1 MPMGG
6 TITVDIPTLRSLAAD
21 LAGLAR
27 LLDEDNDDMTC
38 IGSWVSDPSIT
49 TALKNIQHDWST
61 KRGEVVT
68 YLTSVSK
75 ATQAAAEAYGA
86 CEQCITKAA
95 QH

>member
-1 MPMGG
+1 MGG
-6 TITVDIPTLRSLAAD
+6 TIAVDIPTLRSLAAD

-27 LLDEDNDDMTC
+27 LLDADNAKPTR
-38 IGSWVSDPSIT
+38 IGNWVSDPKIGS
-49 TALKNIQHDWST
+49 ALSNIQHDWSA

-75 ATQAAAEAYGA
+75 AAQAAAEAYRT
-86 CEQCITKAA
+86 CESCIAKAA